1 MPDFDT
7 RKPQEPNEPSRQRIA
22 LIADKLRSSLTVN
35 RLRAFL
41 IGGGILLFVVVA
53 VSMLAER
60 TTPHTSK
67 RTTPAVKPT
76 QPCEGIDPDAS
87 QNGNIVFDLADLAAP
102 IISDPEGMGL
112 PEPLIWTIS
121 PDGSNQ
127 AQFTTDSRYVDENPA
142 WSPDGR
148 QIAFARTDR
157 DDPPGLAKRL
167 YVMNSDCSNKIELPL
182 PKWVGAYDLT
192 WSPSGDRIAF
202 WNPTNGDLYIAH
214 TDGSGTLRKLSTPS
228 LPGADSRPAWS
239 PDGSQIAF
247 QSNGQDA
254 WADIYVIT
262 VSPEDET
269 IGPRQITDYPRSDFA
284 EEPSWS
290 PDGTEIAFNRSGDI
304 YKIDVNGLRETRLTS
319 STQNSHYSQPT
330 WSPDGKQI
338 AYVKE
343 WYTGTQAA
351 ALYKMNSDGSNP
363 TPVFEEEGKYAYHPD
378 WGPRP

>member
-1 MPDFDT
+1 
-7 RKPQEPNEPSRQRIA
+7 

-35 RLRAFL
+35 RLRALL
-41 IGGGILLFVVVA
+41 IGGGILLLVVVA
-53 VSMLAER
+53 VSMLAWR
-60 TTPHTSK
+60 TTS
-67 RTTPAVKPT
+67 AVKPT

-87 QNGNIVFDLADLAAP
+87 QNGNIVFDLADYAAP
-102 IISDPEGMGL
+102 IAADPEGMGL

-167 YVMNSDCSNKIELPL
+167 YVMNSDCSNKTELPL
-182 PKWVGAYDLT
+182 PTWVGAYDLT
-192 WSPSGDRIAF
+192 WSPDGDRIAF
-202 WNPTNGDLYIAH
+202 WNPSDGTLYMTH
-214 TDGSGTLRKLSTPS
+214 TDGSGTLRKLSTPG
-228 LPGADSRPAWS
+228 LAGAARPAWS
-239 PDGSQIAF
+239 PGGSQIAF
-247 QSNGQDA
+247 QSVGKDS

-262 VSPEDET
+262 ISPEGET
-269 IGPRQITDYPRSDFA
+269 SELRPITEYSTSYA
-284 EEPSWS
+284 EEPAWS
-290 PDGTEIAFNRSGDI
+290 PDGTEIAFTRRGDI
-304 YKIDVNGLRETRLTS
+304 YKIDVNSLRETRLTS

-343 WYTGTQAA
+343 WYSGTQAA

-363 TPVFEEEGKYAYHPD
+363 IPVFEVKGKYAYHPD